1 MLKKKIMII
10 FGTRPEAIK
19 MAPIIK
25 ELRKPRS
32 RFKVVTCVSGQHRQ
46 MLDQVLSLFKIKPD
60 IDLNLMEKNQSL
72 DSLTANAIRVLT
84 KSILEIKPDL
94 ILVQGDT
101 TTAMAASLA
110 GFYQKVP
117 IGHIEAGLRTY
128 DTLNPFPEEINRKI
142 ISALANYHFA
152 PTQNAV
158 NALLKENIPKESV
171 YLTGNTV
178 IDALKAIA
186 KSAKKPNFDFN
197 IPEGRKLIL
206 VTAHRRENF
215 GGPLNDICRALKI
228 IAINNVNVEII
239 YPVHLN
245 PNVMNTVR
253 RMLSGIARIRLIE
266 PVEYHQLAFL
276 LKKAYLVLTDSGGI
290 QEEAPAFGKPAL
302 VMRKETERPEG
313 VRAGVAKLVGT
324 NTKAIVKNVEL
335 LLRDSKAYGK
345 MSKAINPYGDG
356 RAAGRIAKI
365 IGRILK

>member
-25 ELRKPRS
+25 ELRKPGS

-84 KSILEIKPDL
+84 KPILEIKPDL

-101 TTAMAASLA
+101 TTAMAAALA

-128 DTLNPFPEEINRKI
+128 DTNNPFPEEINRRI
-142 ISALANYHFA
+142 ISVLASYHFA

-186 KSAKKPNFDFN
+186 KGAKKPNFNFK

-228 IAINNVNVEII
+228 IATNNLNVEII

-253 RMLSGIARIRLIE
+253 SMLSGISRIRLIQ
-266 PVEYHQLAFL
+266 PVEYHQLVFL
-276 LKKAYLVLTDSGGI
+276 LKKACLVLTDSGGI
-290 QEEAPAFGKPAL
+290 QEEAPAFGKPVL

-313 VRAGVAKLVGT
+313 IKAGVAKLVGT
-324 NTKAIVKNVEL
+324 NTETIVKNVEF
-335 LLRDSKAYGK
+335 LLRDSRAYGK

-365 IGRILK
+365 IGRIVK